1 MLKLDFKDLD
11 ASVSEYQKRQ
21 RRLITAVAWL
31 LTQQNV
37 PVSAAAALK
46 SLGIKPTH
54 KWVKDVSDF
63 GEETDDGE
71 IEK

>member
-11 ASVSEYQKRQ
+11 LSVSEYQKRQ
-21 RRLITAVAWL
+21 KKLITAVAWL

-37 PVSAAAALK
+37 PVSAADALK
-46 SLGIKPTH
+46 SLGLKPTT
-54 KWVKDVSDF
+54 KWIKEVMEFDEDQ
-63 GEETDDGE
+63 GGGD